1 MRNISKD
8 YFTELGN
15 SLDRVEKG
23 GWDKDTIV
31 SLGNWDNGIFDRKKK
46 DKREKLL
53 ILFWKHFYKETKS
66 VKPSPHKGT

>member
-1 MRNISKD
+1 MRDISKD

-31 SLGNWDNGIFDRKKK
+31 SQGNWDNGIFDRK
-46 DKREKLL
+46 
-53 ILFWKHFYKETKS
+53 I
-66 VKPSPHKGT
+66 KG